1 MATEPPRGI
10 ALATV
15 AVQATYAPE
24 AAETRPAC
32 RAEHRARIAELRDA
46 PARARCGLGLAI
58 ALAGALIVGCGTS
71 GPATAVPS
79 GGPASPAPN
88 GSFAPGTPRPAG
100 AYSLTMPTG
109 WRSVRIGSDY
119 ASTATTYDALSLR
132 FASSLMSQLTGLP
145 KSASTYA
152 FDGSDATVRSGTLV
166 ALTVTEVALPAT
178 VNLDAFS
185 AEVGRQ
191 ASLVAETTVPAER
204 IETAS
209 GPADQFV
216 YQASFAATSA
226 GTPVAAITQ
235 VLLVVPSRG
244 YVLTFSTTPSRAP
257 ADGPVFAKI
266 ARSIVLTP

>member
-1 MATEPPRGI
+1 MATELPEGI
-10 ALATV
+10 AVELTF
-15 AVQATYAPE
+15 
-24 AAETRPAC
+24 AAQ
-32 RAEHRARIAELRDA
+32 RDA
-46 PARARCGLGLAI
+46 PARSRCGLGLAM
-58 ALAGALIVGCGTS
+58 ALAGALIAGCGTS

-79 GGPASPAPN
+79 GGPASPAPASPAPASPAPS

-100 AYSLTMPTG
+100 AYALTMPTG

-191 ASLVAETTVPAER
+191 ASLVAETTVPSQR

>member
-1 MATEPPRGI
+1 MATELPEGI
-10 ALATV
+10 AVELTF
-15 AVQATYAPE
+15 
-24 AAETRPAC
+24 AAQ
-32 RAEHRARIAELRDA
+32 RDA
-46 PARARCGLGLAI
+46 PARSRCGLGLAM
-58 ALAGALIVGCGTS
+58 ALAGALIAGCGTS

-79 GGPASPAPN
+79 GGPASPAPASPAPS